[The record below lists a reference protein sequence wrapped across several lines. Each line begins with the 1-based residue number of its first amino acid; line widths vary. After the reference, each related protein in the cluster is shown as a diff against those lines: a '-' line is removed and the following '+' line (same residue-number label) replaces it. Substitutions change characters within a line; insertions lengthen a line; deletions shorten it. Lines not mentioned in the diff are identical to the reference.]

1 MDWDQNATNPI
12 SNVEIEDEDEIY
24 TPTLID
30 QDRWL
35 LDEEGPKEI
44 KLMQPETWADLLV
57 NDLYLP

>member
-30 QDRWL
+30 
-35 LDEEGPKEI
+35 
-44 KLMQPETWADLLV
+44 
-57 NDLYLP
+57 